1 MNTLYRK
8 NHIFYNSIKIVIY
21 WQNDISF
28 KLQKEVS
35 LMATQIAATP
45 IIKGSEAKKI
55 LKEVHRKPSG
65 DIEKGAQ
72 KWANIF
78 DKMMK

>member
-1 MNTLYRK
+1 MRK
-8 NHIFYNSIKIVIY
+8 EETF
-21 WQNDISF
+21 
-28 KLQKEVS
+28 
-35 LMATQIAATP
+35 MATQIAATP
-45 IIKGSEAKKI
+45 IIKGPEAEKI

-72 KWANIF
+72 KLANIF

>member
-1 MNTLYRK
+1 
-8 NHIFYNSIKIVIY
+8 
-21 WQNDISF
+21 
-28 KLQKEVS
+28 
-35 LMATQIAATP
+35 MATQIAATP

-72 KWANIF
+72 KLAEIF
-78 DKMMK
+78 EKMMK